1 MLAPALLDRSLT
13 ERPVL
18 RTRGFTLLLA
28 AAVCGAIGAL
38 NGGLSLSMGAPAT
51 WDTGAAGLERL
62 SAGLLALAA
71 IAALARSHRTLRLAV
86 AERSRAESIARTEAI
101 TDELTGLYNR
111 RGFRALAEHQLRIA
125 RRNGTD
131 ALLLFVDLDDF
142 KPINDRFGHAEG
154 DRALCD
160 VASLLRGTVRET
172 DLVGR
177 VGGDE
182 FVVFVVD
189 ADRQTEH
196 AVRARLQQALAFRN
210 LGVARPYALALSVGV
225 ARFDHDRSG
234 GLEAL
239 LQRADAS
246 LYQAKRVRR
255 LQVA

>member
-1 MLAPALLDRSLT
+1 MLAPTLLDHTLA

-18 RTRGFTLLLA
+18 RTRGFTLLLV
-28 AAVCGAIGAL
+28 AAVCGALGAL
-38 NGGLSLSMGAPAT
+38 NGSLSVSVGDPAAWVT
-51 WDTGAAGLERL
+51 SAVGLERL
-62 SAGLLALAA
+62 CAGLLALAA

-86 AERSRAESIARTEAI
+86 LERSRAESIARTEAI

-142 KPINDRFGHAEG
+142 KPINDRLGHAEG
-154 DRALCD
+154 DRALCE
-160 VASLLRGTVRET
+160 VAALLGGTVRET
-172 DLVGR
+172 DLVAR

-189 ADRQTEH
+189 ADGQTEH
-196 AVRARLQQALAFRN
+196 AVLTRLQQALAFRN
-210 LGVARPYALALSVGV
+210 LGVGRPYALSLSVGV
-225 ARFDHDRSG
+225 SRFDHDRAA
-234 GLEAL
+234 GLDEL

-246 LYQAKRVRR
+246 LYEIKRGRR
-255 LQVA
+255 LQAA